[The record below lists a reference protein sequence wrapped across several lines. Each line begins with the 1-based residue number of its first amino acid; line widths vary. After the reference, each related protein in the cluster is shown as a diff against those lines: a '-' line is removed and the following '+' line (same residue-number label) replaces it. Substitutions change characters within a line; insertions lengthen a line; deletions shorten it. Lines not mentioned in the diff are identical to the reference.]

1 MDLYLRSRAEGFG
14 PESIRRIMLGTYAL
28 SAGYYDAY
36 YGQAQKVRT
45 LIIRDFERAFA
56 DFDVL
61 LTPTSPTTAFK
72 IGEKAA
78 DPVAMYLSDV
88 YTIPVNLAGIPAVSV
103 PCGTID
109 GLPVG
114 LQIMGPHFAES
125 TILRVAHAVEVAS
138 GADTTPPLV
147 ESLGEAR
154 GRAVS

>member
-1 MDLYLRSRAEGFG
+1 VMDLYMRSRAEGFG

-61 LTPTSPTTAFK
+61 ITPTSPTTAFK
-72 IGEKAA
+72 IGERSA
-78 DPVAMYLSDV
+78 DPVHMYLSDV

-103 PCGTID
+103 PCGTVD

-114 LQIMGPHFAES
+114 LQIMGTHFSEA
-125 TILRVAHAVEVAS
+125 TILRAAHAVESAS
-138 GADTTPPLV
+138 GFVPAPPGIAALT
-147 ESLGEAR
+147 A
-154 GRAVS
+154 